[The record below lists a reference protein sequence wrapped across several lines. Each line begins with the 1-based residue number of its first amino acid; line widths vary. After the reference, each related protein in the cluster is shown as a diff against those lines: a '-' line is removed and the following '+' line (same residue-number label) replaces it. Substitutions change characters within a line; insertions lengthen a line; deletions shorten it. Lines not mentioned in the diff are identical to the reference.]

1 MPPMKCLVILA
12 GGKSTRM
19 GQDKVFLGIG
29 EESFLE
35 RIFRNAVFVF
45 DKIII
50 STDSEEHKAQIE
62 SLPLGGDPRMQI
74 VLDKYTD
81 CGPMGGLLSVL
92 AETDMEKFGVIPVDV
107 PLAEMKVLDVM
118 YDMMPAGR
126 QAMFLETS
134 GGIEPLIGIYARE
147 SEAAFKDAAERGD
160 YKIRRVLTDTVTASL
175 EELDLGEFDKCFKNI
190 NNKEDYIKLYD

>member
-45 DKIII
+45 DKIFI
-50 STDSEEHKAQIE
+50 STDSEEHKEQIE
-62 SLPLGGDPRMQI
+62 KLGCGSDPRMQI
-74 VLDKYTD
+74 VLDKFHE
-81 CGPMGGLLSVL
+81 CGPMGGLLSVM
-92 AETDMEKFGVIPVDV
+92 AETEMEKFAVIPVDV

-118 YDMMPAGR
+118 YDMMPSGR
-126 QAMFLETS
+126 QALFLKTS
-134 GGIEPLIGIYARE
+134 GGIEPLIGVYARE
-147 SEAAFKDAAERGD
+147 SEAAFREAMDRGD
-160 YKIRRVLTDTVTASL
+160 YKIRRVLTDTSVVSL
-175 EELDLGEFDKCFKNI
+175 EDLHMTEYDKCFKNI
-190 NNKEDYIKLYD
+190 NSKEDYIELYD